1 MIRHTSHRH
10 TSHLIT
16 IGIALLFLAPGTNAR
31 QQSGQGLPSDTRD
44 ALLNQGPKTEATG
57 SQVMVST
64 QLPIVTEG
72 ALDVLRSGGNA
83 VDAMIT
89 AVFLQHVNDFHQ
101 VSHFGTMSAIYYEAA
116 TGRYHVIS
124 AVSRRPRADRSDQG
138 DPNKVAIG
146 GVVRG
151 LEALAKRF
159 GTRPWSSYLEPAIRS
174 AEDGVLVTSFMYGI
188 NYSNWENGELIKAN
202 EQAREFYM
210 PEGHLVPVGER
221 WKMPALAGTLK
232 RVAAEGADYLYKGEW
247 AEKFVRESKK
257 KGGRVSMEDM
267 AEYEPAWQEPTR
279 FTYRGHEILGSPEPD
294 TGGLIVGYN
303 LNILE
308 NFDLK
313 RLGPYWESAEALE
326 IMVRAFG
333 RVGDET
339 RWAIQDPL
347 DFRVPSTLWL
357 SKDYGRLGAEFVK
370 NTMPRAN
377 LTPSVV
383 ATDGQVSNAF
393 APSEQTP
400 SGELGSNHNV
410 IVDAAGNWISMLHT
424 GHGGTP
430 GVFIDGVKATG
441 SSARALTAGPGRRLV
456 LPITAI
462 MIAKDGKP
470 WLAMGTPG
478 TPPQPVTQVLVNILD
493 YGMHPGA
500 AADAP
505 RFWAFRD
512 ADRVLEIESRISKAT
527 RDGMAARG
535 IKIRDLGQYSWNTG
549 SMQIVWR
556 DEPTGKLR
564 GVTDPRRLGQA
575 AGF

>member
-1 MIRHTSHRH
+1 MIRQASLVTAV
-10 TSHLIT
+10 LV
-16 IGIALLFLAPGTNAR
+16 ALLFVAPGTSAR
-31 QQSGQGLPSDTRD
+31 QQSGRTPPTDTRD
-44 ALLNQGPKTEATG
+44 PLLNQGPKTEATG
-57 SQVMVST
+57 GEVMVST
-64 QLPIVTEG
+64 QLPIVTEA
-72 ALDVLRSGGNA
+72 ALEVLRSGGNA
-83 VDAMIT
+83 VDAMVT

-101 VSHFGTMSAIYYEAA
+101 VSHFGAMSAIYYEAA
-116 TGRYHVIS
+116 TGQYHVIS
-124 AVSRRPRADRSDQG
+124 AVSKRPRADRSDQG

-159 GTRPWSSYLEPAIRS
+159 GTKPWASYLEPAIRS
-174 AEDGVLVTSFMYGI
+174 AEEGVLVTSFMYGI
-188 NYSNWENGELIKAN
+188 NYSNWEGNDLIQTN

-210 PEGHLVPVGER
+210 PNGHLVPVGER
-221 WKMPALAGTLK
+221 WKMPALARTLR
-232 RVAAEGADYLYKGEW
+232 RVGSEGADYLYKGEW
-247 AEKFVRESKK
+247 AQKFVSESKK
-257 KGGRVSMEDM
+257 EGGRVSMEDM
-267 AEYEPAWQEPTR
+267 AEYQPDWQEPTR

-294 TGGLIVGYN
+294 TGGLVVGYN

-313 RLGPYWESAEALE
+313 GLGPYWESPEALE
-326 IMVRAFG
+326 IMARTFG
-333 RVGDET
+333 RVNDET

-347 DFRVPSTLWL
+347 NFRVPSSLWL
-357 SKDYGRLGAEFVK
+357 SKEYGRLGSEFVK
-370 NTMPRAN
+370 STMPRVN
-377 LTPSVV
+377 LAPAMPTAEPQV
-383 ATDGQVSNAF
+383 ATVRPS
-393 APSEQTP
+393 SEQGQ

-441 SSARALTAGPGRRLV
+441 SSARALTAGAGRRLV

-478 TPPQPVTQVLVNILD
+478 SPPQPVTQVLVNILD
-493 YGMHPGA
+493 YGMHPNA

-505 RFWAFRD
+505 RFWAFRN
-512 ADRVLEIESRISKAT
+512 ADRVLEIESRISKET
-527 RDGMAARG
+527 REGMAARG

-549 SMQIVWR
+549 SMQIIWR
-556 DEPTGKLR
+556 DEASGKLH
-564 GVTDPRRLGQA
+564 GVTDPRRLGLA